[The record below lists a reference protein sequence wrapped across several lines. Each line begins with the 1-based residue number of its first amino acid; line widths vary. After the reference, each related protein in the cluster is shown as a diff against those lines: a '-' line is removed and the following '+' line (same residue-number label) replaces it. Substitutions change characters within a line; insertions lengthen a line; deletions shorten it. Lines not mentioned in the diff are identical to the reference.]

1 MKAVRPPPPVTI
13 TGPAGGAWQAQLD
26 DLQRAAGPLPRRL
39 LASWRIELDAAE
51 ARVRAAG
58 WRLPATDPLP
68 SDGMHA
74 LLVLAGARLGRRWDV
89 HQLIDAAAA
98 VELADRA
105 VRWHGAVRD
114 GPPGNPRRHGHNVT
128 QVLGGD
134 LAITQAALLVAE
146 IGPAAYRLLVRGY
159 GAAQLTRFAPVGTVG
174 PAPLQAAALALGA
187 LVGGLDEVASTGVAS
202 TGVASAAVVTGDA
215 IRLPPGSPVRQVWHW
230 AVASGVRP

>member
-1 MKAVRPPPPVTI
+1 
-13 TGPAGGAWQAQLD
+13 
-26 DLQRAAGPLPRRL
+26 
-39 LASWRIELDAAE
+39 LASWRLELDAVE
-51 ARVRAAG
+51 ARVRAAQ
-58 WRLPATDPLP
+58 WRLPAIESVP

-74 LLVLAGARLGRRWDV
+74 LLVLAGARLGRRWDT

-98 VELADRA
+98 MELADRA

-159 GAAQLTRFAPVGTVG
+159 GAAQLTRFAPVRPPG
-174 PAPLQAAALALGA
+174 PAPLQTAALALGA
-187 LVGGLDEVASTGVAS
+187 LIGGIHEVISTDVVGTDVICEVVAAN
-202 TGVASAAVVTGDA
+202 G
-215 IRLPPGSPVRQVWHW
+215 IRLPPVSPVRQVWHW
-230 AVASGVRP
+230 AVASGVRA